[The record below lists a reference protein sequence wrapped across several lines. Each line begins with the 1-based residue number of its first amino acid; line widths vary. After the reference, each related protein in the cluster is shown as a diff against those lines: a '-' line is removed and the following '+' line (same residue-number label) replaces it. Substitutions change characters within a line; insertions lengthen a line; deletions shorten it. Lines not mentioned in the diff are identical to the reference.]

1 MRNIRL
7 QAHSSASV
15 KMTDRV
21 ADDTSEA
28 SKVKS
33 AWQEAQDAV
42 DAQRDAI
49 EGAKVRGIC
58 T

>member
-1 MRNIRL
+1 
-7 QAHSSASV
+7 
-15 KMTDRV
+15 MTDRV

-42 DAQRDAI
+42 DAQREAI
-49 EGAKVRGIC
+49 EEAKVRGIPRI
-58 T
+58 